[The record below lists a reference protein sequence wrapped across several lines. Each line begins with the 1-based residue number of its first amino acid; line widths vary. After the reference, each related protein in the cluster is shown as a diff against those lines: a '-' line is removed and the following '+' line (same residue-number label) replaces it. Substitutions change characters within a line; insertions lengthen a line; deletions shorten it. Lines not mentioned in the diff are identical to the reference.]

1 MDGINKDKTDLAAH
15 GWWQVIREGHLVS
28 GERSQISRIIDELCA
43 SVNEPDFADAIDELV
58 GEARMAFHTPRP
70 GDLKSPPVNFTESPG
85 QLLEAIG
92 DAPDGLRDELIRCY
106 ETLWLYEPPETLF
119 LHGLEASAIEKKSL
133 RYEVGQIEYV
143 AQLYLD
149 LPGAKSPT
157 LEWAIVNS
165 LLYAESLAFLQE
177 MAAMRS
183 LLAGAS
189 SDKGLS
195 IWKVMAVSAGGWI
208 WEGAK
213 LAATAAISYALGQGD
228 HAASIML
235 FLAITGAR
243 WFVPTQKKRRQQSV
257 IVLAQAMTGAHRLAK
272 RSAFNAGVVRQQAYH
287 ATTLGAVFSDYVFE
301 ILDRR
306 ILKTSADHRNG

>member
-1 MDGINKDKTDLAAH
+1 MDGMNNNKADLEAH
-15 GWWQVIREGHLVS
+15 GWVHVIREGHIVS
-28 GERSQISRIIDELCA
+28 GERSQIALIIDELCA
-43 SVNEPDFADAIDELV
+43 SANDPSLANAIDELV
-58 GEARMAFHTPRP
+58 SEARMAFHRRRP
-70 GDLKSPPVNFTESPG
+70 GDLQSRPVDFNETPSEF
-85 QLLEAIG
+85 LEAIS
-92 DAPDGLRDELIRCY
+92 DAPDSLRDELIRSY
-106 ETLWLYEPPETLF
+106 ETVWLHEPPETLF
-119 LHGLEASAIEKKSL
+119 LYGVQASVIEKKNL
-133 RYEVGQIEYV
+133 YYEVDQIEYV

-177 MAAMRS
+177 VAAMRS

-189 SDKGLS
+189 SAKGLS

-208 WEGAK
+208 WEGLK
-213 LAATAAISYALGQGD
+213 LLATAAISYAIGQGD
-228 HAASIML
+228 HTASIVL

-243 WFVPTQKKRRQQSV
+243 WFVPTQKKRQQQDV
-257 IVLAQAMTGAHRLAK
+257 VVLAQAMTGAHRLAK

-306 ILKTSADHRNG
+306 ILATSAEPPSG